1 MIYGRKQR
9 MIKMHI
15 FNNSDLT
22 CYINNEEATTKQI
35 CDDFCK
41 INVKTIFIIYFPL
54 GFITLSI
61 FLIKIVQLMNKKN
74 KQQYEKKDIGL
85 QCEFSILHHV
95 VLEPNN
101 SLSIVCIDN

>member
-1 MIYGRKQR
+1 
-9 MIKMHI
+9 MHI

-35 CDDFCK
+35 CNDFCK

-61 FLIKIVQLMNKKN
+61 LLIKIIQLMKK
-74 KQQYEKKDIGL
+74 KKYETKDIGL

-95 VLEPNN
+95 VLEDDN
-101 SLSIVCIDN
+101 SLSIV

>member
-1 MIYGRKQR
+1 
-9 MIKMHI
+9 MHI

-22 CYINNEEATTKQI
+22 CYINNEQATTKQI

-61 FLIKIVQLMNKKN
+61 LLIKIIKLMNKK
-74 KQQYEKKDIGL
+74 KYDTKDIGL

-95 VLEPNN
+95 VLEPDN
-101 SLSIVCIDN
+101 SLSIVCSDN